1 MEVLEKAQ
9 ALLEKHPLCDHCL
22 GRQFSMLGHGLTNG
36 ERGKAIKLLLVLEGS
51 RLLLGQ
57 EERGR
62 DLLKTVAINGFSEVA
77 SATLNN
83 QGVVVENGAKECYLC
98 DDTFKG
104 LDALAERVVKMLSDH
119 EFDTLL
125 VGVRVGAGVEDR
137 EDELRAK
144 VKIKWGE
151 SIRSDFSREIG
162 KRVMKST
169 GKDVAFKRPDILVT
183 INPFTGKIAL
193 RANSLHVFGHYRK
206 LVRGIPQAK
215 WVCSRCGGHGCE
227 TCKGTGKLY
236 PESVEELIAQPLLQA
251 TGGSDVKIH
260 AAGREDIDA
269 RVLGSGRPFIIE
281 VLHPVKRR
289 IDLERLGEE
298 INRASQGK
306 VEVEHLKFT
315 SKVTVR
321 KLKAVEGAEKVYRVI
336 VEFAEKISDELL
348 SGLEEMMENTLIM
361 QQTPT
366 RVMHRRAMKT
376 RRRRLFRLQAKRV
389 TPNRAEMTLRCEG
402 GLYIKEFISGDGGRT
417 TPSVTE
423 FTQIQATCVELDV
436 MKVYVKGFI

>member
-1 MEVLEKAQ
+1 MEVLKKAQ

-51 RLLLGQ
+51 RLLVGQ
-57 EERGR
+57 LERGR

-83 QGVVVENGAKECYLC
+83 LGDTVENVAKRCYLC

-104 LDALAERVVKMLSDH
+104 LDALAERVVKMLTDH
-119 EFDTLL
+119 DFDTFL
-125 VGVRVGAGVEDR
+125 VGVKVGTGVEDR
-137 EDELRAK
+137 EDEVRAK
-144 VKIKWGE
+144 FKIRWGE

-162 KRVMKST
+162 KRVMTST

-183 INPFTGKIAL
+183 INPFTRKTIL
-193 RANSLHVFGHYRK
+193 RAHSLHVFGHYRK
-206 LVRGIPQAK
+206 LIRGIPQAK
-215 WVCSRCGGHGCE
+215 WVCSRCGGQGCE
-227 TCKGTGKLY
+227 ACKGTGKLY
-236 PESVEELIAQPLLQA
+236 PESVEELIAQPLLKA

-281 VLHPVKRR
+281 VLNPVKRR
-289 IDLERLGEE
+289 LNLERLGEE
-298 INRASQGK
+298 INRTAQGK
-306 VEVEHLKFT
+306 VEVEHLKVT
-315 SKVTVR
+315 SKAAVR

-336 VEFAEKISDELL
+336 VEFAEKISDECL
-348 SGLEEMMENTLIM
+348 SSLEEKMENTLIM

-366 RVMHRRAMKT
+366 RVMHRRAIKT
-376 RRRRLFRLQAKRV
+376 RRRRVLRLQVKRL
-389 TPNRAEMTLRCEG
+389 TPDRAEMVLRCEG

-417 TPSVTE
+417 TPSITE
-423 FTQIQATCVELDV
+423 VTQIQATCVELDV
-436 MKVYVKGFI
+436 MKVCVQGLN